1 MLMSKTK
8 RIQMSDE
15 PVKKTP
21 NSRENPCPIC
31 GHTDYSWGQAIT
43 SNDLPDQ
50 FLYFRPYPTTRE
62 DGDMGLYA
70 RMCDWCKNV
79 QFFYE

>member
-1 MLMSKTK
+1 
-8 RIQMSDE
+8 MSDSSE
-15 PVKKTP
+15 KKTP

-31 GHTDYSWGQAIT
+31 GHTDYTWGSPIT
-43 SNDLPDQ
+43 SNDAPDQ
-50 FLYFRPYPTTRE
+50 SLFFRPYNTSRD
-62 DGDMGLYA
+62 DGDLGLYA